1 MRFWEQKGWDS
12 SLSWNYLKCEV
23 DSMENMIYISWQ
35 WKGKK
40 ELMVL
45 LKCQVLT
52 HKIRGFYSVTEN
64 ESKPLLCITFAQNLL

>member
-1 MRFWEQKGWDS
+1 
-12 SLSWNYLKCEV
+12 
-23 DSMENMIYISWQ
+23 MENMMYISWQ

-64 ESKPLLCITFAQNLL
+64 ENKPLLCITFAQNLL